1 MVKFVSFVLILHKE
15 IKKASKNFNF
25 VTNHLMMIL
34 CCGKE
39 SNFLVAFEVSLH
51 KVLGDSVGINYD
63 HERFIPKEAA
73 EVLRR
78 LRRFLF

>member
-1 MVKFVSFVLILHKE
+1 
-15 IKKASKNFNF
+15 
-25 VTNHLMMIL
+25 MMIL